1 MRNQKGFSLLE
12 VLVSLALIG
21 VLTTGFLG
29 AMSNATKGAIMNDR
43 IDTSRALAQGQM
55 EYVKKLAFSTNA
67 TVYPPDPNM
76 VNGSNQFIN
85 YPGYSVAISAS
96 NAAQRSASIQTIT
109 VTIFYNN
116 TAAATLQ
123 DCKAQ

>member
-1 MRNQKGFSLLE
+1 
-12 VLVSLALIG
+12 
-21 VLTTGFLG
+21 
-29 AMSNATKGAIMNDR
+29 MSNATKGAIMNDR

-116 TAAATLQ
+116 TAAAMLQ

>member
-1 MRNQKGFSLLE
+1 MRNQKGFSLVE

-21 VLTTGFLG
+21 VIAAGFLG
-29 AMSNATKGAIMNDR
+29 AMSNATKGAIMTDR
-43 IDTSRALAQGQM
+43 IDTSRALAEGQM

-67 TVYPPDPNM
+67 TLYPADPNM

-85 YPGYSVAISAS
+85 YPGYSVTISAT
-96 NAAQRSASIQTIT
+96 NAAQRDASIQTIT
-109 VTIFYNN
+109 VTIFNNN
-116 TAAATLQ
+116 TVAATLQ